1 VAALAGESNAG
12 DRGQQWIA
20 QLFKMIDAYEAS
32 PTTFDGEGFM
42 ELYAKVERAIELSGE
57 SESHAFALD
66 QALFN
71 GVSVADVDD
80 SDLRFVVGHA
90 LTIHHRYHAD
100 YGRGFEQAYKWCE
113 TSRAQPLPDLRF
125 IHTYVLP
132 RIGKKDAFGN
142 NADVALFLMERIG
155 RFENLENS
163 PVWDDEKGAELLGQ
177 DPPEI
182 AYQLARR
189 RVKYIAEPLIN
200 VPNSLEQQLNKDGAF
215 KQLHRDSMTGFP
227 LLSHQIENYGYMR
240 AEPFLKRMGAAIS
253 GVFRGLVHRMAGE
266 YMAYELTKRNG
277 AYVVQTLLI
286 VLILLG
292 FAMAS
297 FAWALRSNSELDA
310 IQDDLTEAQRLVGSG
325 LDTLNENVTSARN
338 DLDQY

>member
-1 VAALAGESNAG
+1 MSGGENAG
-12 DRGQQWIA
+12 DRGQQWVG
-20 QLFKMIDAYEAS
+20 QLFKLIDSYEAS
-32 PTTFDGEGFM
+32 PQTFDGEGFM

-71 GVSVADVDD
+71 AVSVADIDD
-80 SDLRFVVGHA
+80 SDLRFVIAHA

-142 NADVALFLMERIG
+142 NPDVALFLMERVG

-163 PVWDDEKGAELLGQ
+163 PVWDDENGGDLLGQ
-177 DPPEI
+177 EPAEI

-215 KQLHRDSMTGFP
+215 KQLYKDNLTTYP
-227 LLSHQIENYGYMR
+227 LLSHLIETYGYMK
-240 AEPFLKRMGAAIS
+240 AEAFWKRIGGALA

-286 VLILLG
+286 VLIVLG
-292 FAMAS
+292 LAMAS
-297 FAWALRSNSELDA
+297 FAWVLRSNSELDA
-310 IQDDLTEAQRLVGSG
+310 IQDDLTAAQELVAKGLGDMNESVDEARTG
-325 LDTLNENVTSARN
+325 
-338 DLDQY
+338 LDQY